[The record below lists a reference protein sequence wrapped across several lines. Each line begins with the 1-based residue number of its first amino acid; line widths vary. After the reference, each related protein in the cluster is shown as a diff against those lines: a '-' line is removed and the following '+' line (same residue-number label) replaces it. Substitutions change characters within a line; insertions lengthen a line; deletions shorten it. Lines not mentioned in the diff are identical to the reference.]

1 MTEETVWKVCK
12 VKRATLKFSQWL
24 CKSWEAVEWCGS
36 LCANSSSIWL
46 YLVLS
51 FVSFGLCALSV
62 AVYAVLSVSLDY
74 LCNTHGYMV
83 KERDNAICSLLCTN
97 CVRMSLSV
105 FFLFISLVVVV
116 VAVYSLV
123 VLLFVLIIFQ
133 YNREIVHMT
142 VGTHSLPH
150 RIFYLAFYSFGN
162 SNTLTAPS
170 NCIQIPRNC
179 IWIERICKTTR
190 WTSIKTLFFSS
201 WK

>member
-1 MTEETVWKVCK
+1 M
-12 VKRATLKFSQWL
+12 
-24 CKSWEAVEWCGS
+24 
-36 LCANSSSIWL
+36 
-46 YLVLS
+46 
-51 FVSFGLCALSV
+51 

-116 VAVYSLV
+116 VVAVYSLV

-133 YNREIVHMT
+133 YNREIVHVT

-162 SNTLTAPS
+162 SNTLTAPQ
-170 NCIQIPRNC
+170 NCIQ
-179 IWIERICKTTR
+179 IERICKKNR
-190 WTSIKTLFFSS
+190 WTSIKTIFFLL
-201 WK
+201 KIV